1 MAKLTIPE
9 EEHFTRGH
17 TGCPGCGASLAMRYV
32 LKALGQD
39 TIVSIPACCWAVMPG
54 VFPYSHMKIPMAYSA
69 FETTGASISGIRAA
83 LDSLGRGDTTVLGFA
98 GDGGTFDIGIQA
110 LSGAVE
116 RQENVIY
123 VCYDNEAYMNTGI
136 QRSSATPIGAWTTT
150 TQVGKAQD
158 WEKTPKK
165 NITDMLVAHKIP
177 YVATAS
183 IAYPEDVVKKVTKA
197 KSIKGPKFIHL
208 YATCPTGWKMDPAR
222 SVEVAKIAV
231 QANIFPLYEVE
242 NGVYTI
248 SRKPAK
254 PTDVVDY
261 LRMQGRFRHM
271 SGDQVERFRDDVN
284 KEWQVL
290 LKKEKFTHQMAEEL
304 GGRIF

>member
-1 MAKLTIPE
+1 MAQPSIPV
-9 EEHFTRGH
+9 EEHFTKGH

-32 LKALGQD
+32 LKGLGSD

-54 VFPYSHMKIPMAYSA
+54 VFPYSHMKVPVLNSA

-83 LDSLGRGDTTVLGFA
+83 LDALGREETTVLGFA

-150 TQVGKAQD
+150 TQVGPAGD

-183 IAYPEDVVKKVTKA
+183 IAYPEDVVRKLQKA
-197 KSIKGPKFIHL
+197 KGIKGTRFIHL

-222 SVEVAKIAV
+222 SVEVAKMAV
-231 QANIFPLYEVE
+231 QAKIFPLYEVE

-248 SRKPAK
+248 TRKPK
-254 PTDVVDY
+254 KDIDVADY
-261 LRMQGRFRHM
+261 LRIQGRFRHM
-271 SGDQVERFRDDVN
+271 SEEQVDRFRQDVLREWEILLR
-284 KEWQVL
+284 KEEFTQGMKDL
-290 LKKEKFTHQMAEEL
+290 LNPGAE
-304 GGRIF
+304 